1 MNTRNIFLVVAI
13 LVAALLVC
21 GCTQS
26 QTAVAEPP
34 QTLRIATTT
43 SLYDTGLLD
52 ALTPAF
58 EQEHNAVVQIV
69 SAGTGKALEY
79 GQRGDVDIL
88 MVHDRARENTF
99 LDDGYGINRRVVAY
113 NYFVIVGPES
123 DPAGIAGMQPEDAFI
138 TLREQG
144 MAGAEDVVFV
154 SRGDNSGTHAKE
166 KAIWQSAGLDYAT
179 DVQQSGAYYV
189 EAGSGMGATLVM
201 ANEKQAYTLSDIGTY
216 LAYQGD
222 LSLVPVVD
230 EGDILL
236 NIYSVMEI
244 NPARHPGVNS
254 SIAQEWINYL
264 VTDDVQQQIAEFGVK
279 EYGKPLFNSA
289 VGKAD
294 LMGVPAGECATP
306 LA

>member
-1 MNTRNIFLVVAI
+1 MRTRSILLVVAL
-13 LVAALLVC
+13 LVASLLVC

-26 QTAVAEPP
+26 DVAATEPP

-88 MVHDRARENTF
+88 MVHDRTRENTF
-99 LDDGYGINRRVVAY
+99 LEAGYGINRRVFAY

-123 DPAGIAGMQPEDAFI
+123 DPAGIAGMQPEEAFT

-144 MAGAEDVVFV
+144 MAGAEGVVFV
-154 SRGDNSGTHAKE
+154 SRGDNSGTHGKE
-166 KAIWQSAGLDYAT
+166 KVIWKSAGFDYAT
-179 DVQQSGAYYV
+179 DVQQSGEYYV

-201 ANEKQAYTLSDIGTY
+201 ANEKQAYTISDIGTY

-222 LSLVPVVD
+222 LTIVPVVD
-230 EGDILL
+230 EGAVLL

-244 NPARHPGVNS
+244 NPAKHPGVNS
-254 SIAQEWINYL
+254 SIAQDWINYM
-264 VTDDVQQQIAEFGVK
+264 VSEDVQQQIDEFGV
-279 EYGKPLFNSA
+279 ESYGRPLFNA
-289 VGKAD
+289 AAGKAET
-294 LMGVPAGECATP
+294 LGIPAEECAVP